1 MIKKNKIV
9 SLMLS
14 FLLSVF
20 LLLTFIAIVI
30 PRTLLNESSTA
41 RSLRNVGFSDAVYEQ
56 IQDSLIDVLFP
67 TGFTNDVING
77 VFTPYDVYH
86 DLNYYLSSVFA
97 GQVPVLSR
105 NEMMERLDINIDN
118 YLLEIDIVRSEI
130 DEGVIDGIIQAIFN
144 EYDNYVRFPFI
155 FQIAR
160 TSISFESY
168 FLLLMI
174 VSGISAL
181 LTAGAIYF
189 TNRFTHIALRYIA
202 FSFGTTALM
211 IVAAPLALRIWG
223 GYRRLGIS
231 PAFMRDFVIFHIEQ
245 TILVSLIGGLL
256 FIALYAIFIW
266 ISTRLRI
273 SLLNEKR
280 AAREAALFG
289 DS

>member
-1 MIKKNKIV
+1 MIKNNKIV

-20 LLLTFIAIVI
+20 LLLTFVAIVI
-30 PRTLLNESSTA
+30 PRTLLNENSTA
-41 RSLRNVGFSDAVYEQ
+41 RSLRNAGFSDAVYEQ
-56 IQDSLIDVLFP
+56 IQNSLIDILFP
-67 TGFTNDVING
+67 TGFTNDVITG
-77 VFTPYDVYH
+77 VFTPDDVYH

-97 GQVPVLSR
+97 GQVPVLSHDAMIEQL
-105 NEMMERLDINIDN
+105 NINIDN
-118 YLLEIDIVRSEI
+118 YLLEIDIMRSEI
-130 DEGVIDGIIQAIFN
+130 DEGVIDGVIQAIAN
-144 EYDNYVRFPFI
+144 RYDDYVRFPFI

-160 TSISFESY
+160 TSSSFESY

-181 LTAGAIYF
+181 LTAVAIYF
-189 TNRFTHIALRYIA
+189 TSRYMHIALRYIA

-231 PAFMRDFVIFHIEQ
+231 PAFMRDFVIAHIEQ
-245 TILVSLIGGLL
+245 TILVSFIGGVL
-256 FIALYAIFIW
+256 FIALYAVFIW

-273 SLLNEKR
+273 SLLNAKR
-280 AAREAALFG
+280 AAREAALSG